1 MFKES
6 GTQIWKSIKKEISI
20 WRQAAL
26 PGFAVTTIVVI
37 ARLNGLLQPL
47 EWMALDNLFRLR
59 PAEPIDNRIT
69 IIGIN
74 EDDIKK
80 VGTYPIPDR
89 EIAVLINKVQSYQ
102 PKVIGL
108 DLVRNVP
115 IEPGSQELANVLKK
129 SENLIAIEKVLPTEY
144 PPPPNIPPNRIGFSD
159 VLVDTDGNTRR
170 LLLGTPS
177 KNGYKFSLSLRLAE
191 TYLSTK
197 GISLKNGIH
206 DPDAM
211 RFAEVEIPR
220 VFPNTGGY
228 VGTDAGGV
236 QTLLNWRSGE
246 EPFQTLSLNDIKT
259 AKFEPNLLR
268 SRIVL
273 IGMTAPSVSDY
284 VNTNA
289 VIGLKPYN
297 HIYGVKFHAQ
307 ATSQIISAVLDK
319 RPLLRAWSDG
329 WEYLWIISWGIISII
344 IGRLTQSAFKNLIV
358 TGITS
363 FILIGTS
370 YLFFLQGLWIPVA
383 PNLLILAIN
392 GVGLSAF
399 AFYQR
404 DRALQSQ
411 IEERQ
416 RAIENTFTY
425 IHNGPLQTLA
435 NTLRCIQ
442 EEGFPKDKIYS
453 QLTRL
458 NQEIRNVGEHLK
470 SESLNEEESLFL
482 VSGLKLNLKL
492 PLHELLY
499 EVYTS
504 TLKRDLPHFEN
515 LKLKA
520 RSFDPIDEQQLNTEQ
535 KRELCQF
542 LEEALCNVGKH
553 AIGAKRIQATG
564 KGSDGKYTLS
574 IKDNGCGINS
584 NLENKGTKQAV
595 NLAKKLRGSF
605 KREPITPRGTLC
617 ELTWPIKKH
626 LLPTLPTQNKA
637 PRT

>member
-1 MFKES
+1 MVKGS
-6 GTQIWKSIKKEISI
+6 DTVWKKIKKEISI

-26 PGFAVTTIVVI
+26 PGLAVTTVVVI

-47 EWMALDNLFRLR
+47 EWIALDNLFRLR
-59 PAEPIDNRIT
+59 PIEPTDNRIT

-74 EDDIKK
+74 EKDIES

-115 IEPGSQELANVLKK
+115 IEPGNQELANILKNNK
-129 SENLIAIEKVLPTEY
+129 NLIAIEKVLPTEY
-144 PPPPNIPPNRIGFSD
+144 PPPPNIPPDRIGFSD
-159 VLVDTDGNTRR
+159 VLLDRDGNARR

-177 KNGYKFSLSLRLAE
+177 KNDYKLSLSSRLVQN
-191 TYLSTK
+191 YLITK
-197 GISLKNGIH
+197 GISLENGIH
-206 DPDAM
+206 DPEAM
-211 RFAEVEIPR
+211 RFARVEIPR
-220 VFPNTGGY
+220 VLPNTGGY
-228 VGTDAGGV
+228 VGIDTGGV

-246 EPFQTLSLNDIKT
+246 EPFQTLSLNDIKA
-259 AKFEPNLLR
+259 AKFEPELLR

-273 IGMTAPSVSDY
+273 IGMTAPSVPDY

-289 VIGLKPYN
+289 VIGLKPHN

-329 WEYLWIISWGIISII
+329 WEYLWIITWGIISII
-344 IGRLTQSAFKNLIV
+344 IGRLTQSAFKNLLT

-370 YLFFLQGLWIPVA
+370 YLFFIQGWWIPVA
-383 PNLLILAIN
+383 PNLLILCIN

-442 EEGFPKDKIYS
+442 EEDFPLDKIYS

-458 NQEIRNVGEHLK
+458 NQEIRDVGEHLK
-470 SESLNEEESLFL
+470 SESVNEEESLFL

-520 RSFDPIDEQQLNTEQ
+520 RSFDPIDEQHLNTEQ

-553 AIGAKRIQATG
+553 AIGAKSIQATG
-564 KGSDGKYTLS
+564 KESDGKYTLS

-584 NLENKGTKQAV
+584 NLENNGTKQAV
-595 NLAKKLRGSF
+595 NLAKKLRGNF
-605 KREPITPRGTLC
+605 KRESVTPRGTLC
-617 ELTWPIKKH
+617 ELTWPLKKH

-637 PRT
+637 PFM